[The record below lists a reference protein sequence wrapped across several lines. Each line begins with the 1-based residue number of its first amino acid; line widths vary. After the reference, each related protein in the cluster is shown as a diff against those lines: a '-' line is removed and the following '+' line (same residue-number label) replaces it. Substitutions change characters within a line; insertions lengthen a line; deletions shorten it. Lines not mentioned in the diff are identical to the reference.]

1 MGFRG
6 FVGSVA
12 VIALVLA
19 GYGAAVPERVA
30 EIAPSLGPLAREA
43 HDLLPASLGGPA
55 ASASSPELTASAP
68 KRPPVSVV
76 VAQVERKDMPWRVE
90 EIGTAQ
96 SMATV
101 ALRPHFDATV
111 DKVLIDDGAEV
122 KAGQT
127 LIELDS
133 RQVVAQLEGGKAQ
146 LAKDTAQLEQSKR
159 DVARYTDLV
168 ARSATPVI
176 NLDNARTAVATGEA
190 AILGDQATIDN
201 LKVQLGW
208 YTVKAPIT
216 GRVGVV
222 SIREGNVA
230 KAGDNVQTAVFA
242 TINQISPIYVT
253 FSVPQSLLP
262 MLREAMGKGASVTA
276 TPQGAKIG
284 VEGKLAL
291 IDNTVDANTGTIVV
305 RAIFENADETLWPG
319 QLCNVTLTLRTDP
332 NAVVAPREAVQIGQ
346 NGNYVFVVADGVAQ
360 VRPIE
365 IGRAQREGTIVLK
378 GLEGGESVV
387 VDGALLLV
395 DGSKVEIRQPQKG
408 AT

>member
-6 FVGSVA
+6 FVAGVTA
-12 VIALVLA
+12 IALGLA
-19 GYGAAVPERVA
+19 GFGAFVPDRVDQL
-30 EIAPSLGPLAREA
+30 APALGPLAHEA
-43 HDLLPASLGGPA
+43 HDHLPAALGGPA
-55 ASASSPELTASAP
+55 ASAAAHAVGASAP
-68 KRPPVSVV
+68 QRPPVSVM
-76 VAQVERKDMPWRVE
+76 VAGIVRKDMPWRVE
-90 EIGTAQ
+90 EIGVAQ

-111 DKVLIDDGAEV
+111 DKVLIADGAAV
-122 KAGQT
+122 KAGDT

-133 RQVVAQLEGGKAQ
+133 RQAVAQLEGAKAQ

-168 ARSATPVI
+168 ARAATPQI

-190 AILGDQATIDN
+190 ALLGDQAAIDN

-208 YTVKAPIT
+208 YTIKAPIP

-222 SIREGNVA
+222 AIREGNVA
-230 KAGDNVQTAVFA
+230 KAGDNAQTAVFA

-262 MLREAMGKGASVTA
+262 MLREAMGNGAQVTA
-276 TPQGAKIG
+276 TPQGAKAG
-284 VEGKLAL
+284 VEGRLAL

-305 RAIFENADETLWPG
+305 RAIFGNADETLWPG

-332 NAVVAPREAVQIGQ
+332 DVVVAPREAVQIGQ
-346 NGNYVFVVADGVAQ
+346 TGNYVFVVSGGVAH
-360 VRPIE
+360 VRPVE
-365 IGRAQREGTIVLK
+365 IGRAQREGTIVAK
-378 GLEGGESVV
+378 GLDAGESVV

-395 DGSKVEIRQPQKG
+395 DGSRVEIRPPQKG